1 MRLADFDFSLPPE
14 RVAQEPVARRDA
26 SRLMVLDRG
35 APGVAETRFDRLG
48 DRLRPGDLLVLNDT
62 RVLPARLIGTKPS
75 GGRVELLLVA
85 REDGDPGRGIWTC
98 MVSTGRGMRPG
109 TVLALGP
116 GFEATILGEV
126 PAGRMR
132 VRLAARGGDV
142 DAAIHRHGVMPLPP
156 YIHRDIDDRRAPL
169 DRERYQTVYAR
180 EEGAIAAPTAGL
192 HFTEDLFRSLAGMG
206 VGVAR
211 LTLHVGPG
219 TFQPVRSERVEDHR
233 LEPEFFRL
241 PPETAAAVA
250 ACRKRGGRVVAV
262 GTTVTRVLESRAR
275 AGGGVESGEGWC
287 GLYIVPGHR
296 FLAVDALLT
305 NFHLP
310 RSSLVILVAAFA
322 GLERVRSAYAEAV
335 ARGFRFHSYGDA
347 MLIL

>member
-1 MRLADFDFSLPPE
+1 MRPADFDFHLPPD
-14 RVAQEPVARRDA
+14 RVAQEPAERRDA

-35 APGVAETRFDRLG
+35 APGIAETRFDHLG
-48 DRLRPGDLLVLNDT
+48 GYLRPGDLLVLNDT
-62 RVLPARLIGTKPS
+62 RVLPARLRGTKPS

-85 REDGDPGRGIWTC
+85 REGGDPAGRTWTC

-116 GFEATILGEV
+116 GFEAEVLGEV
-126 PAGRMR
+126 PGGRMR
-132 VRLAARGGDV
+132 VRLGAREGDV

-156 YIHRDIDDRRAPL
+156 YIHRGPDDRRGPL

-192 HFTEDLFRSLAGMG
+192 HFTEDLLGSLEGRG
-206 VGVAR
+206 VNVTR

-233 LEPEFFRL
+233 LEAEFFRL
-241 PPETAAAVA
+241 PPEASAAVA
-250 ACRKRGGRVVAV
+250 ACRRRGGRVVAV

-275 AGGGVESGEGWC
+275 DGGEVDPGEGWC

-296 FLAVDALLT
+296 FRVVDALLT

-322 GLERVRSAYAEAV
+322 GLERVRAAYGEAV

-347 MLIL
+347 MLVL